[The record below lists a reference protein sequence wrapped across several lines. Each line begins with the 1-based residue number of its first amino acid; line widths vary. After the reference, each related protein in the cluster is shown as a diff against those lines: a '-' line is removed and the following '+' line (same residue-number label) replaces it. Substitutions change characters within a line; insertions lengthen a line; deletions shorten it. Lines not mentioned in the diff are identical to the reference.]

1 MKKKI
6 LLLIAVL
13 FSGIFASSGQVIISQ
28 IYEGTSFNKF
38 IEITNLGSSP
48 VSLTG
53 YSLKLFS
60 NKSEIGANTP
70 TGSYDLAGTL
80 SAGQCFLLRHGSA
93 TTPSYGLTYTPG
105 DTSSK
110 VANFNG
116 LGTGSPVTNTDIIA
130 LYNGATLVDVFAW
143 GTFQYSNQSYYRN
156 AVITAPNTTF
166 TEGEWTTVTNA
177 VVDGAAL
184 NTIERLGY
192 HLAGG
197 VTTPTILISSPIE
210 GATLYSADVN
220 VAYTLYNFVMNTDG
234 HIHYT
239 LDAGS
244 PVEYTSTSPIS
255 LTGLAGGAHK
265 VVITLVDAA
274 HNALVPN
281 AADSVNFTVNLIPP
295 AYKTIYQIQ
304 YTTLPTGDSPLM
316 DSIVTTSGVVTAS
329 YVSGYFIQDG
339 TTPWNG
345 LYVFDNT
352 HTPALGD
359 SITLVGTV
367 SEYYNYTELKTIASL
382 ITNASG
388 KPVPAPL
395 LLTTASVKSEQYE
408 GMLVNLNNAKCT
420 QNSAAGWWKVLQATD
435 TCEIGKLMYPFPTA
449 VVGTYYD
456 VTGCVNYTFN
466 QFTVEPRD
474 VNDVQVHVGISES
487 AEQTFSIYPNP
498 VSANL
503 NISNIE
509 GIDQVNVS
517 NLLGETIM
525 TQKVTGNTSSLNV
538 AKLQSGIY
546 FVTFIK
552 DNSIA
557 GTRKFIKF

>member
-13 FSGIFASSGQVIISQ
+13 ISGIYASSGQVIISQ

-38 IEITNLGSSP
+38 IEITNLGTTS
-48 VSLTG
+48 VDLTG

-60 NKSEIGANTP
+60 NKAEIGTNTP
-70 TGSYDLAGTL
+70 TGTYDLTVTL
-80 SAGQCFLLRHGSA
+80 AAGQCFLLRHGAA
-93 TTPSYGLTYTPG
+93 TTPSYALTYTPG

-116 LGTGSPVTNTDIIA
+116 LGTGTPVTNTDIVA

-166 TEGEWTTVTNA
+166 TEGEWTSVTNA
-177 VVDGAAL
+177 AVDGAAL

-192 HLAGG
+192 HLSGG
-197 VTTPTILISSPIE
+197 VTTPTILISSPLE
-210 GATLYSADVN
+210 GATIYSADVN
-220 VAYTLYNFVMNTDG
+220 IVFTLYNFVMNTDG

-239 LDAGS
+239 VDGGS
-244 PVEYTSTSPIS
+244 ANEYTLTDPIAI
-255 LTGLAGGAHK
+255 TGLTTGSHQ
-265 VVITLVDAA
+265 VIVTLVDPS
-274 HNALVPN
+274 HNPLVPN
-281 AADSVNFTVNLIPP
+281 AADSVDFTVNLVPP

-329 YVSGYFIQDG
+329 YASGYFIQDG
-339 TTPWNG
+339 TDPWNG

-352 HTPALGD
+352 HTPVLGD
-359 SITLVGTV
+359 SITVVGTV

-388 KPVPAPL
+388 KPVPASIP
-395 LLTTASVKSEQYE
+395 LTTATVKSEQYE

-474 VNDVQVHVGISES
+474 VNDIQVHVGISET
-487 AEQTFSIYPNP
+487 AAQAFSIYPNP

-509 GIDQVNVS
+509 GIDQVTIS
-517 NLLGETIM
+517 NILGETIM
-525 TQKVTGNTSSLNV
+525 TQKVNGNTSSLNV

-557 GTRKFIKF
+557 GTRKFIKQ

>member
-6 LLLIAVL
+6 LLLIAIV

-38 IEITNLGSSP
+38 IEITNLGTTS
-48 VSLTG
+48 VDLTG
-53 YSLKLFS
+53 YSLQLFS
-60 NKSEIGANTP
+60 NKTEIGTNTP
-70 TGSYDLAGTL
+70 TGTYNLAVTL
-80 SAGQCFLLRHGSA
+80 NAGQCFLLRHGSA
-93 TTPSYGLTYTPG
+93 TTPSYALTYTPG

-110 VANFNG
+110 AANFNG
-116 LGTGSPVTNTDIIA
+116 AGTGTPIANTDIVA

-192 HLAGG
+192 HLSGG
-197 VTTPTILISSPIE
+197 VTTPTILISSPFE
-210 GATLYSADVN
+210 GATIYSADVN
-220 VAYTLYNFVMNTDG
+220 VAFTLYNFVMNTDG

-239 LDAGS
+239 VDGGS
-244 PVEYTSTSPIS
+244 SNEYTLTDPIA
-255 LTGLAGGAHK
+255 LTGLTTGSHQ
-265 VVITLVDAA
+265 VIVTLVDAS
-274 HNALVPN
+274 HNPLVPN
-281 AADSVNFTVNLIPP
+281 AADTVNFNVNLVPP

-329 YVSGYFIQDG
+329 YASGYFIQDG
-339 TTPWNG
+339 TDPWNG
-345 LYVFDNT
+345 LYVYDNT
-352 HTPALGD
+352 HTPVLGD
-359 SITLVGTV
+359 SITVVGTV

-382 ITNASG
+382 ITNATG
-388 KPVPAPL
+388 KPVPASIP
-395 LLTTASVKSEQYE
+395 LTTATVKSEQYE
-408 GMLVNLNNAKCT
+408 GMLVNLINAQCVVNN
-420 QNSAAGWWKVLQATD
+420 AAGWWKVLQAAD
-435 TCEIGKLMYPFPTA
+435 TCEIGKLMYPFPGA
-449 VVGTYYD
+449 VIGTSYD

-474 VNDVQVHVGISES
+474 VNDIQVHVGISET
-487 AEQTFSIYPNP
+487 AAQAFSIYPNP

-509 GIDQVNVS
+509 GIDQVTIS
-517 NLLGETIM
+517 NILGETIM
-525 TQKVTGNTSSLNV
+525 TQKVNGNSSSINV

-557 GTRKFIKF
+557 GTRKFIKQ

>member
-1 MKKKI
+1 MKKKF

-28 IYEGTSFNKF
+28 IYEGTSYNKYV
-38 IEITNLGSSP
+38 EITNLGSTS
-48 VSLTG
+48 VDLTG
-53 YSLKLFS
+53 YSIQLFS
-60 NKSEIGANTP
+60 NKSEIGTNTP
-70 TGSYDLAGTL
+70 TGTYNLAITL
-80 SAGQCFLLRHGSA
+80 NAGQCFLLRHGSA
-93 TTPSYGLTYTPG
+93 TTPSYALTYTPG

-110 VANFNG
+110 AANFNG
-116 LGTGSPVTNTDIIA
+116 AGTGTPIANTDIVA
-130 LYNGATLVDVFAW
+130 LYNGTTLVDVFAW

-177 VVDGAAL
+177 AVDGAAL

-192 HLAGG
+192 HLSGG
-197 VTTPTILISSPIE
+197 VTTPTVLISSPAE
-210 GATLYSADVN
+210 GATIYTADVN
-220 VAYTLYNFVMNTDG
+220 VAFTLYNFVMNTDG

-239 LDAGS
+239 LDGGS
-244 PVEYTSTSPIS
+244 SNEYTLTDPIA
-255 LTGLAGGAHK
+255 LTGLTTGAHK
-265 VVITLVDAA
+265 VVVTLVDPS
-274 HNALVPN
+274 HNPLTPN
-281 AADSVNFTVNLIPP
+281 AADSVNFNVNLVPP

-329 YVSGYFIQDG
+329 YASGYFIQDG
-339 TTPWNG
+339 TDPWNG
-345 LYVFDNT
+345 LYVYDNT
-352 HTPALGD
+352 HAPALGD
-359 SITLVGTV
+359 SITVVGTV

-382 ITNASG
+382 ITNATG
-388 KPVPAPL
+388 KPIPASIP
-395 LLTTASVKSEQYE
+395 LTTATVKSEQYE
-408 GMLVNLNNAKCT
+408 GMLVNLNNAQCVV
-420 QNSAAGWWKVLQATD
+420 NNAAGWWKVLQATD
-435 TCEIGKLMYPFPTA
+435 TCEIGKLMYPFPGA
-449 VVGTYYD
+449 VIGTYYD

-474 VNDVQVHVGISES
+474 VNDIQVHVGINET
-487 AEQTFSIYPNP
+487 AAQAFSIYPNP

-509 GIDQVNVS
+509 GIDQVTIS
-517 NLLGETIM
+517 NILGETIM
-525 TQKVTGNTSSLNV
+525 TQKVNGNNSSLNV

-557 GTRKFIKF
+557 GTRKFIKQ

>member
-6 LLLIAVL
+6 LLLIAIL
-13 FSGIFASSGQVIISQ
+13 FSGVFASSGQVIISQ
-28 IYEGTSFNKF
+28 IYEGTSYNKF

-48 VSLTG
+48 VNLTG

-70 TGSYDLAGTL
+70 TGTYNLTVTLA
-80 SAGQCFLLRHGSA
+80 AGQCYLLRHGA
-93 TTPSYGLTYTPG
+93 TTIPSYALTYTPG

-116 LGTGSPVTNTDIIA
+116 AGTGTPITNTDIIA

-143 GTFQYSNQSYYRN
+143 GTFQYANQSYYRN

-166 TEGEWTTVTNA
+166 TEGEWTSVTNA

-197 VTTPTILISSPIE
+197 ITTPTILISSPIE
-210 GATLYSADVN
+210 GATIYNADVD
-220 VAYTLYNFVMNTDG
+220 VAFSLYNFVMNTDG

-244 PVEYTSTSPIS
+244 PVEYTLTSPIA

-329 YVSGYFIQDG
+329 FTSGYFIQDG

-367 SEYYNYTELKTIASL
+367 SEYYTYTELKTIGSL
-382 ITNASG
+382 ITNATG

-395 LLTTASVKSEQYE
+395 LLTTTTVKSEQYE

-435 TCEIGKLMYPFPTA
+435 TCEIGKLMFPFPTA
-449 VVGTYYD
+449 VVGTNYD

-474 VNDVQVHVGISES
+474 VNDIQVHVGINES

-503 NISNIE
+503 NINNIE
-509 GIDQVNVS
+509 GIDQVTVS
-517 NLLGETIM
+517 NMLGETIM
-525 TQKVTGNTSSLNV
+525 TQKVSGNTSSLNV

-552 DNSIA
+552 DNTIA
-557 GTRKFIKF
+557 GTRKFIKL